1 MARYLPEDWLVPQVD
16 DRNRGYFTSGKI
28 LLQACAACG
37 TVQHPPEEVC
47 HRCQG
52 TEFGTREIAPHGT
65 IYSYT
70 VVRHP
75 THPGL
80 SNSIPYSVVLV
91 SLDELPEVRITGNLL
106 QLAPEKL
113 RVGLPVKAVWEEVRD
128 DAGQTL
134 RLPQWVPAQEVR
146 S

>member
-1 MARYLPEDWLVPQVD
+1 MARYLPEDWLVPQLD
-16 DRNRGYFTSGKI
+16 ANNQAFFTSGKI
-28 LLQACAACG
+28 ALQTCAGCG
-37 TVQHPPEEVC
+37 TVQHPPEDLC

-52 TEFGTREIAPHGT
+52 TAFKTREVAPRGSL
-65 IYSYT
+65 YSYT

-80 SNSIPYSVVLV
+80 SKSIPYVVALV
-91 SLDELPEVRITGNLL
+91 SLDELPDVRITGNLL
-106 QLAPEKL
+106 QIAPEKL
-113 RVGLPVKAVWEEVRD
+113 RIGLPVKAIWEEVRD

-146 S
+146 

>member
-1 MARYLPEDWLVPQVD
+1 MARYLPEDWLVPQLD
-16 DRNRGYFTSGKI
+16 LHNQAFFTAGK
-28 LLQACAACG
+28 LALQACATCG
-37 TVQHPPEEVC
+37 TVQHPPEDVC

-52 TEFGTREIAPHGT
+52 TEFETREVAPRGSL
-65 IYSYT
+65 YSYT

-80 SNSIPYSVVLV
+80 SKSIPYVVALV
-91 SLDELPEVRITGNLL
+91 SLDELPGVRIVGNLL
-106 QLAPEKL
+106 QLPPEEL
-113 RVGLPVKAVWEEVRD
+113 RIGLPVEAIWEEVRD